1 MRIRVLL
8 ATVLAVVPLGP
19 PASEAAS
26 SGHVQDFVTFD
37 PGAFEFP
44 EGISF
49 DKTGNAYVSMIFLGH
64 IRRISPDGSQSVVA
78 TIPAPGFGVA
88 GLEVAPR
95 GDVYVAVAA
104 MDLATGQTDPGVRGV
119 YRVTRAGVV
128 SRLPGTEA
136 MVFPNDVT
144 IDDRGNVYATDTAG
158 GSVWRIPRRGEAQ
171 LWSEAPEL
179 SGNGSFGFGFP
190 IGANG
195 IATWRREVLVGNT
208 ELGSLVS
215 IPIRPDGAAGPA
227 RVIKAADALVGVD
240 GIALDV
246 HGTVYAASSVHNLLT
261 RVTRAG
267 AVDVLATAQDG
278 LNQPS
283 TLAFG
288 TAAGDQKNLY
298 LLNFSVFPPEPTPGV
313 LRVRVGVPGAPVP

>member
-1 MRIRVLL
+1 MRIRVILVT
-8 ATVLAVVPLGP
+8 ALAVVAFGL
-19 PASEAAS
+19 PAGEAAS
-26 SGHVQDFVTFD
+26 SGHVQEVVTFD

-49 DKTGNAYVSMIFLGH
+49 NKTGDAYVSMISLDQ
-64 IRRISPDGSQSVVA
+64 IWRISPDGSQSVMA

-88 GLEVAPR
+88 GLKVTPR

-104 MDLATGQTDPGVRGV
+104 MDMATGQSDPDVRGV

-144 IDDRGNVYATDTAG
+144 IDERGNIYATDTAS

-171 LWSEAPEL
+171 LWSAAPEL
-179 SGNGSFGFGFP
+179 SGNGSFGFGFRV
-190 IGANG
+190 GANG
-195 IATWRREVLVGNT
+195 IATWRREVLVGNS
-208 ELGSLVS
+208 ELGSLIS

-227 RVIKAADALVGVD
+227 QVIKTAGALVGVD

-246 HGTVYAASSVHNLLT
+246 HGTVYAASGLQNLLT

-267 AVDVLATAQDG
+267 AVDVLATAKDG

-298 LLNFSVFPPEPTPGV
+298 LLNFSVFPAERTPAV